1 MQVKP
6 KMLKVSKQRKHN
18 PLRMASR
25 LSLMPQLQVKEPQD
39 AIRSQCEFELRAK
52 GGSVVGAHNSGNPKL
67 QTNVT
72 KRVELGVGGKRG
84 GGKDQQ
90 EKKKERYN
98 GKAGANSRD
107 QDNGVSK
114 GVLTFMR

>member
-1 MQVKP
+1 
-6 KMLKVSKQRKHN
+6 
-18 PLRMASR
+18 
-25 LSLMPQLQVKEPQD
+25 MPQLQVKEPQD
-39 AIRSQCEFELRAK
+39 AIRSQCEFELRAE

-90 EKKKERYN
+90 EKKR
-98 GKAGANSRD
+98 GITGRL
-107 QDNGVSK
+107 
-114 GVLTFMR
+114 VLTHETKTMGCLKVC

>member
-6 KMLKVSKQRKHN
+6 KMLKVFKQRKHHL
-18 PLRMASR
+18 LRMASR

-72 KRVELGVGGKRG
+72 KRVELGAGGKRG
-84 GGKDQQ
+84 GGKDQ
-90 EKKKERYN
+90 
-98 GKAGANSRD
+98 
-107 QDNGVSK
+107 
-114 GVLTFMR
+114 